1 MARKRVENREGSLGF
16 PGFVKPVFT
25 KESQQERQ
33 CAGHPVKTRHGAHPE
48 HTVLQHQGED
58 PTGKPDTP
66 PPQHPPEA
74 PHRGHR
80 REAPPA
86 DRQERAHS
94 RPQRSV
100 VQRHSQ
106 DTANMQI
113 IKIFLKR
120 LLLAYVDILYS
131 TPTSESVERRNG
143 ELSLACQVDLMTL
156 LRPVGKWDHD
166 KSEGI

>member
-74 PHRGHR
+74 SHRGHR

-100 VQRHSQ
+100 VQ
-106 DTANMQI
+106 
-113 IKIFLKR
+113 
-120 LLLAYVDILYS
+120 S